1 MGKKIYNWAVLGCGK
16 IARKFSSD
24 LKLLPNARLYAAA
37 SRDLQRAGEFAEEFG
52 FDRSY
57 GSYEE
62 MVMDPNV
69 DAVYI
74 ATPHSF
80 HREHTLLCLN
90 HKKAVLCEKAF
101 AINKREAEEMVVC
114 AKANNTFLM
123 EAFWTMFQPSFRKA
137 LDVIKSGELGN
148 LKMVRSDFAFNGPYD
163 PQKRLYNIAL
173 GGGSLL
179 DIGIYPVF
187 AALTLLGKPDSI
199 KTMVDF
205 SPAGVEESISMLF
218 KYQNGEMASLSSS
231 FASYS
236 PVQTEYW
243 CESGYLVLNAKWHA
257 PTSITIN
264 RAGEKPEVFPS
275 MHKVGFGYQYEAE
288 HVMNCLDQGKIES
301 DIMSWQ
307 MSIDLME
314 TLDRIR
320 KDAGIV
326 FPDHDLESDQVKIL
340 K

>member
-1 MGKKIYNWAVLGCGK
+1 MEKKIYNWAVLGCGK
-16 IARKFSSD
+16 IARKFSND
-24 LKLLPNARLYAAA
+24 LKLLPNARLYATS
-37 SRDLQRAGEFAEEFG
+37 SRDLKRAQDFAEEFG
-52 FDRSY
+52 YKKAY

-62 MVMDPNV
+62 MVNDSNV

-80 HREHTLLCLN
+80 HREHTMLCLN

-101 AINKREAEEMVVC
+101 AINKKEAEEMVTC
-114 AKANNTFLM
+114 AKENHTFLM

-137 LDVIKSGELGN
+137 LEAIQSGELGN

-187 AALTLLGKPDSI
+187 AALTSLGKPESI
-199 KTMVDF
+199 KTMADF
-205 SPAGVEESISMLF
+205 SSTGVEESISMLF
-218 KYQNGEMASLSSS
+218 KYPGGEMASLSSS

-243 CESGYLVLNAKWHA
+243 CESGYLVLNTRWHA

-264 RAGEKPEVFPS
+264 RAGEKPEIWPS
-275 MHKVGFGYQYEAE
+275 MHKEGNGYQYEAE
-288 HVMNCLDQGKIES
+288 HVMNCLEEGRIES
-301 DIMSWQ
+301 DIMPWQ
-307 MSIDLME
+307 LSIDMME

-320 KDAGIV
+320 ENAGIV
-326 FPDHDLESDQVKIL
+326 FPDHD
-340 K
+340 